1 MIIIVASMGIA
12 AQKNK
17 GVDDDE
23 YIVQSMVDENA
34 AELRENAALWRECFG
49 IFFDT

>member
-1 MIIIVASMGIA
+1 MGIA

-34 AELRENAALWRECFG
+34 AELRENNAALWRECFG

>member
-1 MIIIVASMGIA
+1 MGIA

-23 YIVQSMVDENA
+23 YIVQSSMVDENA